1 MELYLVRHGQS
12 EANAAKIMQ
21 GAKIDRPLTPKGIEQ
36 AKLTRD
42 KLVHLQFDRVF
53 VSPLR
58 RASQTAEVI
67 VGDHRTVRFDPRL
80 VEFDYGQWDGQPI
93 LQLVH
98 DYPQYFKEAHN
109 FKNAWKVSGGESYD
123 DTYTRLRSF
132 MHDDLDLDSDQ
143 NVLVVSHG
151 MTIKLWVAML
161 LSAPEPERLAEP
173 ANAGV
178 THISFYHGMPILKA
192 YSH

>member
-12 EANAAKIMQ
+12 EANAQKIMQ
-21 GAKIDRPLTPKGIEQ
+21 GAKIDRPLTNQGIQ
-36 AKLTRD
+36 QAQVTKAKLAD
-42 KLVHLQFDRVF
+42 LHFDQIF

-58 RASQTAEVI
+58 RASQTAEII
-67 VGDHRTVRFDPRL
+67 VGDRQTVCFDPRL

-98 DYPQYFKEAHN
+98 DYPQYFQQAHN
-109 FKNAWKVSGGESYD
+109 FKNAWRESGGESYE
-123 DTYTRLRSF
+123 DTYRRLKSF
-132 MHDDLDLDSDQ
+132 MSMLDVNAQQ

-161 LSAPEPERLAEP
+161 LQMDQPERLAEP
-173 ANAGV
+173 DNAGV
-178 THISFYHGMPILKA
+178 THISFFHDMPVLKA